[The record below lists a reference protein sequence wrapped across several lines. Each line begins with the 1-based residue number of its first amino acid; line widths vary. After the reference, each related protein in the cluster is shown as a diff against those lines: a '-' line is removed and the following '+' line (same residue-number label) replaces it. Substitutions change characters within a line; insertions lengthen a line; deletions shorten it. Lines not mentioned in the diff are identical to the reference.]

1 MCEVVDMLLPLLE
14 TPGNSN
20 KKQDQLVLLMYEPNM
35 AELLYVLLADG
46 SYPVT
51 LKEKIL
57 KVSVGHFMSQELKY
71 FSLSDKLFKIFLCG
85 P

>member
-1 MCEVVDMLLPLLE
+1 MLLALLD
-14 TPGNSN
+14 TPGGLN

-35 AELLYVLLADG
+35 AELLYVLIADS

-57 KVSVGHFMSQELKY
+57 KVGEGCVFNMGVSLTCFICGICSSHMS
-71 FSLSDKLFKIFLCG
+71 C
-85 P
+85 